1 MSIDNLR
8 QEAFAMVTERQ
19 PLLVDA
25 EGAAHYLSCSRS
37 TVYALIDR
45 GELKGVKIGRAR
57 RFALSELTALVERLQ
72 AVEGAEAH

>member
-1 MSIDNLR
+1 MI
-8 QEAFAMVTERQ
+8 TEPQ

-57 RFALSELTALVERLQ
+57 RFTLAELQALVERLR
-72 AVEGAEAH
+72 EGEASR

>member
-1 MSIDNLR
+1 
-8 QEAFAMVTERQ
+8 MVTERQ

-45 GELKGVKIGRAR
+45 GELQGVKIGRAR
-57 RFALSELTALVERLQ
+57 RFTLAELQALVERLR
-72 AVEGAEAH
+72 EGEASR